1 MGKLVNGINGP
12 FVGKVGNVI
21 GSSWRGIPYMK
32 SRGLRTKPATPAE
45 KLNRFIFGM
54 TQQWLFP
61 LTDFLRVGFKNYTL
75 TNQGVNAA
83 KSYLYKHALIKD
95 AYDSVVDPALMK
107 VSHGTLPL
115 PNRIEAE
122 LTPDNELVVTWETG
136 SCDREHEFD
145 QVMLLAYDIDGKRAN
160 MSLNGLFRHTGRDT
174 LYISGLLETF
184 VVYAAFISAD
194 RESQS
199 DSVYLGTFT
208 RNKEE
213 KPKKEDA
220 PENKAAGENK
230 TAAKNKDADIEKA
243 AAPVPAENKTADK
256 GKPADA
262 PETARIA
269 VTEDPGAVPPVPSN
283 QLSLFELPDEPTE
296 SKAVEPN
303 SKTLSMELPAPSAEL
318 KSASEEPKPGDE
330 QVLDSSPGAE
340 SAPAETE
347 TAVSEEVLDI
357 KAANDPSFEHM
368 QSPDNLQIKTDIKD
382 DTGLLDKEA
391 AVDQKPTEDQKLTC
405 INLIDHLELEA
416 TQKAENHEITSLD
429 LPDDSAPTER
439 KEAVNQKFTYI
450 NPNLTTDNTAS
461 ALPDI
466 TEKELREK
474 ELDERIILKE
484 GKVTYFTTRRHLANR
499 KHKGW
504 F

>member
-95 AYDSVVDPALMK
+95 GYDSVVDPALMK

-115 PNRIEAE
+115 PGRIEAE
-122 LTPDNELVVTWETG
+122 LTPDNELVFTWETG

-213 KPKKEDA
+213 KPKKEGA
-220 PENKAAGENK
+220 PENKATDENK
-230 TAAKNKDADIEKA
+230 TAAKNKDAAIEKE
-243 AAPVPAENKTADK
+243 AAPVPTEDKTADK
-256 GKPADA
+256 SKPADA
-262 PETARIA
+262 SETAPVA

-283 QLSLFELPDEPTE
+283 QLSLFELPDEAFE
-296 SKAVEPN
+296 NKAVAADPEIRPT
-303 SKTLSMELPAPSAEL
+303 KIPASSAEL
-318 KSASEEPKPGDE
+318 KVPSELPKKPSEEPKSGGE
-330 QVLDSSPGAE
+330 NALDSSPGADT
-340 SAPAETE
+340 APAETE
-347 TAVSEEVLDI
+347 TA
-357 KAANDPSFEHM
+357 A
-368 QSPDNLQIKTDIKD
+368 
-382 DTGLLDKEA
+382 
-391 AVDQKPTEDQKLTC
+391 DQKLTETGFT
-405 INLIDHLELEA
+405 DH
-416 TQKAENHEITSLD
+416 
-429 LPDDSAPTER
+429 SAPTETQ
-439 KEAVNQKFTYI
+439 ETVNQKFIYI
-450 NPNLTTDNTAS
+450 NPDLVTANTAS

-466 TEKELREK
+466 TEKELRKKELREK
-474 ELDERIILKE
+474 ELDERIVIKE
-484 GKVTYFTTRRHLANR
+484 GKLTFYTTKRHLANR
-499 KHKGW
+499 K
-504 F
+504 